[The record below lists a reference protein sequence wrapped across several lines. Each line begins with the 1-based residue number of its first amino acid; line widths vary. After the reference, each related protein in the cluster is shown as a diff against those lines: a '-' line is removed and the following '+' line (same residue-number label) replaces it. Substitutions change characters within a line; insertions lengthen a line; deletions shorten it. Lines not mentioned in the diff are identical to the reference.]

1 MEKITLGKTGLE
13 VTKVGFGVL
22 TMGETQLNLSEEK
35 GAELISYARSKGINF
50 FDTAEYYNTYH
61 YMAKAFNGNTDGL
74 VISSKSL
81 SESAEGM
88 INAVE
93 EARKAL
99 NRDVIDIF
107 LMHEIRGMWD
117 FSWRK
122 KAYAALLDLKAKGV
136 VKAIGVST
144 HHIDVC
150 EAMADIPEIDVV
162 FPLIN
167 YKGLGI
173 RKGDDAGTASE
184 MAAAIAKCAAAG
196 KGVYGMKA
204 FGGGNLTGS
213 YIEALDYVYGLEGI
227 ESMMIGFGKKHEIDN
242 ICDYLDG
249 KLPKD
254 FTPDIRNKK
263 IHIDQGDCEGCG
275 SCVQRCNSAAISINK
290 NTGVAEIDHS
300 KCVTCGYCAP
310 VCPVRAIIMIDY

>member
-1 MEKITLGKTGLE
+1 MQKTGYTPHINASAEDFAKTVLMPGDPKRSRFIAE
-13 VTKVGFGVL
+13 NFLNNARLVNDVRGVQGY
-22 TMGETQLNLSEEK
+22 TGNYRGVPVSVMASGMGMPAMGIYSY
-35 GAELISYARSKGINF
+35 ELFNF

-61 YMAKAFNGNTDGL
+61 YMAKAFNGDTDGL

-122 KAYAALLDLKAKGV
+122 KAYAALLDLKAKGI

-173 RKGDDAGTASE
+173 RKGDDAGTAS
-184 MAAAIAKCAAAG
+184 
-196 KGVYGMKA
+196 
-204 FGGGNLTGS
+204 
-213 YIEALDYVYGLEGI
+213 
-227 ESMMIGFGKKHEIDN
+227 
-242 ICDYLDG
+242 
-249 KLPKD
+249 
-254 FTPDIRNKK
+254 
-263 IHIDQGDCEGCG
+263 
-275 SCVQRCNSAAISINK
+275 
-290 NTGVAEIDHS
+290 
-300 KCVTCGYCAP
+300 
-310 VCPVRAIIMIDY
+310 